1 VIKALLL
8 GAAAA
13 SLVGLAAR
21 AGEPLAWVVTPA
33 AEACH
38 AELELTGAS
47 GAITSVTLVS
57 DGDAVQLVFPRSD
70 APERAFLP
78 IRIDH
83 KPFPNLVLR
92 QSDGK
97 SAAMQLSPETL
108 AALGKGRALQIG
120 WLTDEPVQAPL
131 TGSEQ
136 ALADLRT
143 CGAQVAH
150 RFRDQQAAERDA
162 QTRADAEARAQALA
176 SEQLAAVRAQKKA
189 AEAEARRNAADAER
203 LQAEAARQRA
213 EAEAAREEN
222 DQQEQAG
229 PYPYAQAR
237 GYAPD
242 PRAAYDPRDPYAA
255 YGYPPPY
262 RGW

>member
-1 VIKALLL
+1 MIKALLL
-8 GAAAA
+8 GAVAA
-13 SLVGLAAR
+13 STVGSGVR

-33 AEACH
+33 AEACRT
-38 AELELTGAS
+38 ELELTGAS

-57 DGDAVQLVFPRSD
+57 DGDTVQLVFPRSD

-83 KPFPNLVLR
+83 KPYPNLVLR
-92 QSDGK
+92 QSDGR

-108 AALGKGRALQIG
+108 AAFGKGRALQIG
-120 WLTDEPVQAPL
+120 WLTDEPVEAPL
-131 TGSEQ
+131 VGSEQ

-150 RFRDQQAAERDA
+150 RFHDQQASEREA
-162 QTRADAEARAQALA
+162 QDRADAETRAQALA
-176 SEQLAAVRAQKKA
+176 DEQLAVARAQKKA
-189 AEAEARRNAADAER
+189 AEAEARRNAAEAER

-213 EAEAAREEN
+213 EEEAARDD
-222 DQQEQAG
+222 DQQGQPG